1 MITTLE
7 FNEKYVYPGNKPGI
21 TLPVILTHGGLSY
34 NISAKVDPG
43 SEVCLFKQEI
53 ALELDLPLEN
63 GLPITLDSLGSSI
76 EAYGHEVTLQ
86 TFGMA
91 FTSFVYFAKYP
102 GLRRNLLGRQGWLR
116 QLRIA
121 IVDYDNTLYLSRYD
135 E

>member
-1 MITTLE
+1 MTTQFE
-7 FNEKYVYPGNKPGI
+7 FSEQYVYPGDEPGI
-21 TLPVILTHGGLSY
+21 TLPAALRYGDYVYRT
-34 NISAKVDPG
+34 SAKVDTG
-43 SEVCLFKQEI
+43 SDVCLFKHEI
-53 ALELDLPLEN
+53 ALKLDLPLQD
-63 GLPITLDSLGSSI
+63 GMPIILDSLGGSV

-86 TFGMA
+86 TCGLA

-102 GLRRNLLGRQGWLR
+102 GLRRNLLGRKGWLR

>member
-7 FNEKYVYPGNKPGI
+7 FNEKYVYPSNKPGI
-21 TLPVILTHGGLSY
+21 TLPVILTYGGLSY
-34 NISAKVDPG
+34 NVSAKVDPG

-53 ALELDLPLEN
+53 ALELNLPLEN

-76 EAYGHEVTLQ
+76 EAYGHEVILQ
-86 TFGMA
+86 TCGMA

-121 IVDYDNTLYLSRYD
+121 IVDYDNTLYLSRYY